1 MFLIYQ
7 IIISFV
13 IISSPIII
21 LIRLIKGKED
31 PNRFLE
37 KFFLVKKI
45 RPKGNLIWFHCA
57 SVGETMSVI
66 PIIDYFAK
74 NKKIN
79 NILITTTTI
88 SSAKIVKNLGYQKLI
103 HQFYPIDH
111 HIITKNFINYWKPN
125 IAIFLEGEIWPSMFF
140 NFYKNNITLIVL
152 NTRLS
157 QKSFKRWMFIKKFAK
172 KVFSKIKFYYPQNN
186 ETEFFLKK
194 LNIKK
199 IKQIGNLKYIE
210 YERKEKNEF
219 TKKRLNKLSKYKIWT
234 AASTHPG
241 EEYFA
246 AKTHIMLKKKHK
258 NLLTIIIPR
267 HINKIKKIKHK
278 LQNLN
283 LNVITHSSKKINW
296 IKPDIYLVDTFG
308 ESKNFYK
315 ISASVLL
322 GKSIYHN
329 GGQNPLEAARYGC
342 NILHGPN
349 VQNFKDVYSKLHK
362 LKISKE
368 INSEIALKDNIK
380 FKKYYSNTYKLKKIG
395 NKIFKETTKELDNH
409 IKKCI

>member
-1 MFLIYQ
+1 MFFIYQ
-7 IIISFV
+7 IIIFF
-13 IISSPIII
+13 IIILSPIII

-31 PNRFLE
+31 PDRFLE
-37 KFFLVKKI
+37 KFFLKKRK

-57 SVGETMSVI
+57 SVGETMSII
-66 PIIDYFAK
+66 PILDYFAK

-88 SSAKIVKNLGYQKLI
+88 SSAKIIKNLNYPKLI
-103 HQFYPIDH
+103 HQFYPIDQ
-111 HIITKNFINYWKPN
+111 HIITKKFINYWKPN
-125 IAIFLEGEIWPSMFF
+125 IAIFLEAEIWPSMFF
-140 NFYKNNITLIVL
+140 NLDKKNIPLLIL

-157 QKSFKRWMFIKKFAK
+157 EKSFKRWMFIKRFAK
-172 KVFSKIKFYYPQNN
+172 KIFSTIKFCYPQNN
-186 ETEFFLKK
+186 ETKFFLKK
-194 LNIKK
+194 LNIER

-210 YERKEKNEF
+210 HKKKEKDEF
-219 TKKRLNKLSKYKIWT
+219 TKKKLRYLNRYKVWV
-234 AASTHPG
+234 AASTHSG
-241 EEYFA
+241 EEYLA
-246 AKTHIMLKKKHK
+246 AKTHLLLKKKYK
-258 NLLTIIIPR
+258 NLITIIIPR
-267 HINKIKKIKHK
+267 HINKIEKIKNE

-283 LNVITHSSKKINW
+283 LNVVTHSSRKINW
-296 IKPDIYLVDTFG
+296 IQPDIYLVDTFG

-349 VQNFKDVYSKLHK
+349 VENFKDVYSELDK
-362 LKISKE
+362 LKISKK
-368 INSEIALKDNIK
+368 IDSEITLKNNIR
-380 FKKYYSNTYKLKKIG
+380 FKKNYSNTFKLKKIG
-395 NKIFKETTKELDNH
+395 NKIFKETTKELNKY

>member
-1 MFLIYQ
+1 MFFIYQ
-7 IIISFV
+7 IIIFF
-13 IISSPIII
+13 IIILSLIII

-31 PNRFLE
+31 PDRFLE
-37 KFFLVKKI
+37 KFFLKKRK

-57 SVGETMSVI
+57 SVGETMSII
-66 PIIDYFAK
+66 PILDYFAK

-88 SSAKIVKNLGYQKLI
+88 SSAKIIKNLNYQKLI
-103 HQFYPIDH
+103 HQFYPIDQ
-111 HIITKNFINYWKPN
+111 HIITKKFINYWKPN
-125 IAIFLEGEIWPSMFF
+125 IAIFLETEIWPSMFF
-140 NFYKNNITLIVL
+140 NLDRKNIPLLIL

-157 QKSFKRWMFIKKFAK
+157 EKSFKRWMFIKRFAK
-172 KVFSKIKFYYPQNN
+172 KIFSTIKFCYPQNN
-186 ETEFFLKK
+186 ETKFFLKK
-194 LNIKK
+194 LNIER

-210 YERKEKNEF
+210 HKKKEKDEF
-219 TKKRLNKLSKYKIWT
+219 TKKKLRYLNRYKVWV
-234 AASTHPG
+234 AASTHSG
-241 EEYFA
+241 EEYLA
-246 AKTHIMLKKKHK
+246 AKTHILLKKKYK
-258 NLLTIIIPR
+258 NLITIIIPR
-267 HINKIKKIKHK
+267 HINKIEKIKNE

-283 LNVITHSSKKINW
+283 LKVIAHSSQKINW
-296 IKPDIYLVDTFG
+296 IQPDIYLVDTFG

-349 VQNFKDVYSKLHK
+349 VQNFKDVYSELDK
-362 LKISKE
+362 LKISKK
-368 INSEIALKDNIK
+368 IDSEITLKNNIK
-380 FKKYYSNTYKLKKIG
+380 FKKNYSNTFKLKKIG
-395 NKIFKETTKELDNH
+395 NKIFKETTKELNKY

>member
-1 MFLIYQ
+1 MFFLYQ
-7 IIISFV
+7 FFILIIIIFSPL
-13 IISSPIII
+13 IIF
-21 LIRLIKGKED
+21 IRLLKGKED
-31 PNRFLE
+31 CNRFLE
-37 KFFLVKKI
+37 KFFLIKKR

-57 SVGETMSVI
+57 SVGETMSII

-79 NILITTTTI
+79 NMLITTTTI
-88 SSAKIVKNLGYQKLI
+88 SSAKIVKNLGYQNLI
-103 HQFYPIDH
+103 HQFYPVDQ
-111 HIITKNFINYWKPN
+111 HIITKKFINYWKPN
-125 IAIFLEGEIWPSMFF
+125 IAIFLEAEIWPSMFF
-140 NFYKNNITLIVL
+140 NLDKNYIPLLVL

-157 QKSFKRWMFIKKFAK
+157 EKSFKRWMFVRMFAK
-172 KVFSKIKFYYPQNN
+172 KVFSTIKFCYPQNN
-186 ETEFFLKK
+186 ETELFLKK

-210 YERKEKNEF
+210 HEKKEKNQF
-219 TKKRLNKLSKYKIWT
+219 TKKRLNKLGKYKVWV
-234 AASTHPG
+234 AASTHLG
-241 EEYFA
+241 EEYLA
-246 AKTHIMLKKKHK
+246 AKTHILLKKKHK

-283 LNVITHSSKKINW
+283 LKVITHSSKKINW

-342 NILHGPN
+342 NILHGPK

-368 INSEIALKDNIK
+368 INSEITLRNNIK
-380 FKKYYSNTYKLKKIG
+380 FKKNYSNTYKLKKIG
-395 NKIFKETTKELDNH
+395 NKIYKETIKEINSH

>member
-1 MFLIYQ
+1 MFFLYQ
-7 IIISFV
+7 FF
-13 IISSPIII
+13 III
-21 LIRLIKGKED
+21 LIALSPLIFFFRLLKGKED
-31 PNRFLE
+31 PQRFTE
-37 KFFLVKKI
+37 KFFLSKNK

-57 SVGETMSVI
+57 SVGETMSII
-66 PIIDYFAK
+66 PIIDYFVR

-79 NILITTTTI
+79 NILITTTTL
-88 SSAKIVKNLGYQKLI
+88 SSANIIKNLGYQSLI
-103 HQFYPIDH
+103 HQFYPIDQ
-111 HIITKNFINYWKPN
+111 HIITKKFINYWKPN
-125 IAIFLEGEIWPSMFF
+125 IAIFLEAEIWPSMFF
-140 NFYKNNITLIVL
+140 NLYKNNIPLLVL

-157 QKSFKRWMFIKKFAK
+157 QKSFRRWVFVKTFAK
-172 KVFSKIKFYYPQNN
+172 KVFSTIKFCYPQNN
-186 ETEFFLKK
+186 ETELFLKK

-210 YERKEKNEF
+210 HEKKEKNEF
-219 TKKRLNKLSKYKIWT
+219 TKKRLNKLSRYKIWV

-246 AKTHIMLKKKHK
+246 AKTHILLKKKYK
-258 NLLTIIIPR
+258 NLITIIIPR
-267 HINKIKKIKHK
+267 HINKIEKIKNK

-283 LNVITHSSKKINW
+283 LKVFTHSSKKLNW
-296 IKPDIYLVDTFG
+296 IKPDIYLVNTFG

-315 ISASVLL
+315 IAASVLL

-349 VQNFKDVYSKLHK
+349 VQNFKDIYSKLNK
-362 LKISKE
+362 LKISKK
-368 INSEIALKDNIK
+368 INSEITLKDNIK
-380 FKKYYSNTYKLKKIG
+380 FKKNYSNTYKLKKIG
-395 NKIFKETTKELDNH
+395 NKIFKETTKELNNH